1 MLYDKLKEYSK
12 GGVYPFHMPGHKRNS
27 MLCNGILPYEI
38 DLTEIDG
45 FDNLHNAEGC
55 ILEVQ
60 ALAEKL
66 YNVKKAFL
74 LVNGATGGILSA
86 VRAMTRQGDKVLVAR
101 NSHKSV
107 YNALELC
114 GLQPEYIVPEIDE
127 KFGVNCSITP
137 EQVKN
142 AIKKTPDAKLLVVTS
157 PTYEGVVSDIAEICR
172 IAHLHNIKVL
182 VDEAHGAHFPF
193 SESFPSEA
201 VQSGADVAVASLH
214 KTLPS
219 LTQTALL
226 LTSNPTLIEPLAE
239 NLAIFETSSPS
250 YVFMSA
256 IEKCLEFCENSK
268 AFEEY
273 IKRLNSFYEK
283 CKGLKNIKVLCH
295 GNDSIKNHSFY
306 GFDFSKITVSVKG
319 LNINGIQLADR
330 LRNNYK
336 IEPEM
341 VCSDYVLLITTVC
354 DTDEGFCRLL
364 NALQSIDNECFVK
377 ESNSISFKPTHKPT
391 QPQIVL
397 SPCDCCNKEGSF
409 VEFEKS
415 INKIS
420 LEYVW
425 AYPPGIP
432 ILAKGE
438 VITQEIVDT
447 VFAQIKNGIN
457 IYSTKGKLPKEIY
470 C

>member
-1 MLYDKLKEYSK
+1 MLYDKLKKYSK
-12 GGVYPFHMPGHKRNS
+12 SGVYPFHMPGHKRNTALS
-27 MLCNGILPYEI
+27 DGTMPYEI

-60 ALAEKL
+60 NLAEKL

-86 VRAMTRQGDKVLVAR
+86 VRAMTNRGDKVLVAR

-114 GLQPEYIVPEIDE
+114 GLTPKYIVPKVDKE
-127 KFGVNCSITP
+127 FGINCSITP
-137 EQVKN
+137 LQAEK
-142 AIKKTPDAKLLVVTS
+142 AIRENPDAKLLIITS
-157 PTYEGVVSDIAEICR
+157 PTYEGVVSDIKEICR
-172 IAHLHNIKVL
+172 IAHLHNVSVL

-193 SESFPSEA
+193 SDSFPVEA
-201 VQSGADVAVASLH
+201 IQCGADVAVASLH

-226 LTSNPTLIEPLAE
+226 LTSNEELINPLAE

-250 YVFMSA
+250 YVFMSS
-256 IEKCLEFCENSK
+256 IEKCLDFCKNTK
-268 AFEEY
+268 AFDEY
-273 IKRLNSFYEK
+273 IIRLNSFDEK
-283 CKGLKNIKVLCH
+283 CRELKNIKVLCC
-295 GNDSIKNHSFY
+295 GNDNIKNHNF
-306 GFDFSKITVSVKG
+306 FDFDISKITVSVKG
-319 LNINGIQLADR
+319 LNINGVQLADK
-330 LRNNYK
+330 LRNDFK

-354 DTDEGFCRLL
+354 DTDEGFARLV
-364 NALQSIDNECFVK
+364 NALQSIDSECSAK
-377 ESNSISFKPTHKPT
+377 ELNYNNLLLS
-391 QPQIVL
+391 QPRIAL
-397 SPCDCCNKEGSF
+397 NPCDCSGKSGDFYLLKN
-409 VEFEKS
+409 S

-432 ILAKGE
+432 IVAKGE

-447 VFAQIKNGIN
+447 IFMQIKNGIN
-457 IYSTKGKLPKEIY
+457 VYSTKGKVPKEIL
-470 C
+470 CCE

>member
-1 MLYDKLKEYSK
+1 MLYDKLKMYSES
-12 GGVYPFHMPGHKRNS
+12 GVYPFHMPGHKRNP
-27 MLCNGILPYEI
+27 MLCDGIMPYEI

-60 ALAEKL
+60 NLAEKL

-86 VRAMTRQGDKVLVAR
+86 VRAMTDKGDKVIVAR

-107 YNALELC
+107 YNALEIC
-114 GLQPEYIVPEIDE
+114 GLEPEYIVPAVDDE
-127 KFGVNCSITP
+127 FGINCSITP
-137 EQVKN
+137 SQAEK
-142 AIKKTPDAKLLVVTS
+142 AIRENPDAKLLIITS
-157 PTYEGVVSDIAEICR
+157 PTYEGAVSDIKEISR
-172 IAHLHNIKVL
+172 IAHLHNVSVL

-193 SESFPSEA
+193 SDSFPVEA
-201 VQSGADVAVASLH
+201 IQCGADVAVASLH

-226 LTSNPTLIEPLAE
+226 LTSNEELINPLAE

-250 YVFMSA
+250 YVFMSS
-256 IEKCLEFCENSK
+256 IEKCLDFCKNTK
-268 AFEEY
+268 AFDEY
-273 IKRLNSFYEK
+273 IIRLNSFDEK
-283 CKGLKNIKVLCH
+283 CRELKNIKVLCC
-295 GNDSIKNHSFY
+295 GNDNIKNHNF
-306 GFDFSKITVSVKG
+306 FDFDISKITVSVKG
-319 LNINGIQLADR
+319 LNINGVQLADK
-330 LRNNYK
+330 LRNDFK

-354 DTDEGFCRLL
+354 DTDEGFARLV
-364 NALQSIDNECFVK
+364 NALQIIDSECYAK
-377 ESNSISFKPTHKPT
+377 ELNYNNLLLS
-391 QPQIVL
+391 QPRIAL
-397 SPCDCCNKEGSF
+397 NPYDCSGKSGDFYLLKN
-409 VEFEKS
+409 S

-432 ILAKGE
+432 IVVKGE

-447 VFAQIKNGIN
+447 LFMQIENGIN
-457 IYSTKGKLPKEIY
+457 VYSTKGKVPREIL
-470 C
+470 CCE

>member
-1 MLYDKLKEYSK
+1 MLYDKLKMYSES
-12 GGVYPFHMPGHKRNS
+12 GVYPFHMPGHKRNP
-27 MLCNGILPYEI
+27 MLCDGIMPYEI

-45 FDNLHNAEGC
+45 FDNLHNAESC

-60 ALAEKL
+60 NLAEKL

-86 VRAMTRQGDKVLVAR
+86 VRAMTDKGDKVIVAR

-114 GLQPEYIVPEIDE
+114 GLTPKYIVPKVDKE
-127 KFGVNCSITP
+127 FGINCSITP
-137 EQVKN
+137 SQAEKALREN
-142 AIKKTPDAKLLVVTS
+142 PDAKLLIITS
-157 PTYEGVVSDIAEICR
+157 PTYEGAVSDIKEISR
-172 IAHLHNIKVL
+172 IAHLHNVSVL

-193 SESFPSEA
+193 SDSFPVEA
-201 VQSGADVAVASLH
+201 IQCGADVAVASLH

-226 LTSNPTLIEPLAE
+226 LTSNEELINPLAE

-250 YVFMSA
+250 YVFMSS
-256 IEKCLEFCENSK
+256 IEKCLDFCKNTK
-268 AFEEY
+268 AFDEY
-273 IKRLNSFYEK
+273 IIRLNSFDEK
-283 CKGLKNIKVLCH
+283 CRELKNIKVLCC
-295 GNDSIKNHSFY
+295 GNDNIKNHNF
-306 GFDFSKITVSVKG
+306 FDFDISKITVSVKG
-319 LNINGIQLADR
+319 LNINGVQIADK
-330 LRNNYK
+330 LRNDFK

-354 DTDEGFCRLL
+354 DTDEGFARLV
-364 NALQSIDNECFVK
+364 NALQIIDSECSAK
-377 ESNSISFKPTHKPT
+377 ELNYNNLLLS
-391 QPQIVL
+391 QPRIAL
-397 SPCDCCNKEGSF
+397 NPCDCSGKDG
-409 VEFEKS
+409 EFCLLEHS
-415 INKIS
+415 VDKIS

-432 ILAKGE
+432 IVAKGE

-447 VFAQIKNGIN
+447 IFMQIENGIN
-457 IYSTKGKLPKEIY
+457 VYSTKGKVPREIL
-470 C
+470 CCE

>member
-1 MLYDKLKEYSK
+1 MLYDKLKKYSK
-12 GGVYPFHMPGHKRNS
+12 SGVYPFHMPGHKRNTALS
-27 MLCNGILPYEI
+27 DGTMPYEI

-45 FDNLHNAEGC
+45 FDNLHNAESC

-60 ALAEKL
+60 NLAEKL

-86 VRAMTRQGDKVLVAR
+86 VRAMTNRGDKVLVAR

-114 GLQPEYIVPEIDE
+114 GLTPKYIVPKVDKE
-127 KFGVNCSITP
+127 FGINCSITP
-137 EQVKN
+137 SQAEK
-142 AIKKTPDAKLLVVTS
+142 AIRENPDAKLLIITS
-157 PTYEGVVSDIAEICR
+157 PTYEGAVSDIKEISR
-172 IAHLHNIKVL
+172 IAHLHNVSVL

-193 SESFPSEA
+193 SDSFPVEA
-201 VQSGADVAVASLH
+201 IQCGADVAVASLH

-226 LTSNPTLIEPLAE
+226 LTSNEELINPLAE
-239 NLAIFETSSPS
+239 NLAVFETSSPS
-250 YVFMSA
+250 YVFMSS
-256 IEKCLEFCENSK
+256 IEKCLDFCKNTK
-268 AFEEY
+268 AFDEY
-273 IKRLNSFYEK
+273 IIRLNSFGEK
-283 CKGLKNIKVLCH
+283 CRELKNIKVLCC
-295 GNDSIKNHSFY
+295 GNDNIKNHNF
-306 GFDFSKITVSVKG
+306 FDFDISKITVSVKG
-319 LNINGIQLADR
+319 LNINGVQLADK
-330 LRNNYK
+330 LRNDFK

-354 DTDEGFCRLL
+354 DTDDGFARLV
-364 NALQSIDNECFVK
+364 NALQIIDSECSVK
-377 ESNSISFKPTHKPT
+377 ELNYNNLLLS
-391 QPQIVL
+391 QPLIAL
-397 SPCDCCNKEGSF
+397 NPCDCSGKSGDFYLLKN
-409 VEFEKS
+409 S

-432 ILAKGE
+432 IVAKGE

-447 VFAQIKNGIN
+447 IFMQIENGIN
-457 IYSTKGKLPKEIY
+457 VYSTKGKVPKEIL
-470 C
+470 CCE

>member
-1 MLYDKLKEYSK
+1 MLYDKLKMYSES
-12 GGVYPFHMPGHKRNS
+12 GVYPFHMPGHKRNP
-27 MLCNGILPYEI
+27 MLCDGIMPYEI

-45 FDNLHNAEGC
+45 FDNLHNAESC

-60 ALAEKL
+60 NLAEKL

-86 VRAMTRQGDKVLVAR
+86 VRAMTDRGDKVIVAR

-114 GLQPEYIVPEIDE
+114 GLTPKYIVPKVDKE
-127 KFGVNCSITP
+127 FGINCSITP
-137 EQVKN
+137 SQAEK
-142 AIKKTPDAKLLVVTS
+142 AIWENPDAKLLIITS
-157 PTYEGVVSDIAEICR
+157 PTYEGAVSDIKEISR
-172 IAHLHNIKVL
+172 IAHLHNVSVL

-193 SESFPSEA
+193 SDSFPVEA
-201 VQSGADVAVASLH
+201 IQCGADVAVASLH

-226 LTSNPTLIEPLAE
+226 LTSNEELINPLAE

-250 YVFMSA
+250 YVFMSS
-256 IEKCLEFCENSK
+256 IEKCLDFCKNTK
-268 AFEEY
+268 AFDEY
-273 IKRLNSFYEK
+273 IIRLNSFDEK
-283 CKGLKNIKVLCH
+283 CRELKNIKVLCC
-295 GNDSIKNHSFY
+295 GNDNIKNHNF
-306 GFDFSKITVSVKG
+306 FDFDISKITVSVKG
-319 LNINGIQLADR
+319 LNINGVQLADK
-330 LRNNYK
+330 LRNDFK

-354 DTDEGFCRLL
+354 DTDEGFARLV
-364 NALQSIDNECFVK
+364 NALQIIDSECSAK
-377 ESNSISFKPTHKPT
+377 ELNYNNLLLS
-391 QPQIVL
+391 QPRIAL
-397 SPCDCCNKEGSF
+397 NPCDCSGKDG
-409 VEFEKS
+409 EFCLLEHS
-415 INKIS
+415 VDKIS

-432 ILAKGE
+432 IVAKGE

-447 VFAQIKNGIN
+447 IFMQIENGIN
-457 IYSTKGKLPKEIY
+457 VYSTKGKVPREIL
-470 C
+470 CCE

>member
-1 MLYDKLKEYSK
+1 MLYDKLKKYSK
-12 GGVYPFHMPGHKRNS
+12 SGVYPFHMPGHK
-27 MLCNGILPYEI
+27 CNTALSDGTMPYEI

-60 ALAEKL
+60 NLAEKL

-86 VRAMTRQGDKVLVAR
+86 VRAMTNRGDKVLVAR

-114 GLQPEYIVPEIDE
+114 GLTPKYIVPKVDKE
-127 KFGVNCSITP
+127 FGINCSITP
-137 EQVKN
+137 LQAEK
-142 AIKKTPDAKLLVVTS
+142 AIRENPDAKLLIITS
-157 PTYEGVVSDIAEICR
+157 PTYEGVVSDIKEICR
-172 IAHLHNIKVL
+172 IAHLHNVSVL

-193 SESFPSEA
+193 SDSFPVEA
-201 VQSGADVAVASLH
+201 IQCGADVAVASLH

-226 LTSNPTLIEPLAE
+226 LTSNEELINPLAE

-250 YVFMSA
+250 YVFMSS
-256 IEKCLEFCENSK
+256 IEKCLDFCKNTK
-268 AFEEY
+268 AFDEY
-273 IKRLNSFYEK
+273 IIRLNSFDEK
-283 CKGLKNIKVLCH
+283 CRELKNIKVLCC
-295 GNDSIKNHSFY
+295 GNDNIKNHNF
-306 GFDFSKITVSVKG
+306 FDFDISKITVSVKG
-319 LNINGIQLADR
+319 LNINGVQLADK
-330 LRNNYK
+330 LRNDFK

-354 DTDEGFCRLL
+354 DTDEGFARLV
-364 NALQSIDNECFVK
+364 NALQIIDSECSAK
-377 ESNSISFKPTHKPT
+377 ELNYNNLLLS
-391 QPQIVL
+391 QPRIAL
-397 SPCDCCNKEGSF
+397 NPCDCSGKSGDFYLLKN
-409 VEFEKS
+409 S

-432 ILAKGE
+432 IVAKGE

-447 VFAQIKNGIN
+447 IFMQIENGIN
-457 IYSTKGKLPKEIY
+457 VYSTKGKVPKEIL
-470 C
+470 CCE

>member
-1 MLYDKLKEYSK
+1 MLYDKLKMYSES
-12 GGVYPFHMPGHKRNS
+12 GVYPFHMPGHKRNP
-27 MLCNGILPYEI
+27 MLCDGIMPYEI

-45 FDNLHNAEGC
+45 FDNLHNAESC

-60 ALAEKL
+60 NLAEKL

-86 VRAMTRQGDKVLVAR
+86 VRAMTNRGDKVIVAR

-114 GLQPEYIVPEIDE
+114 GLTPKYIVPKVD
-127 KFGVNCSITP
+127 KQFGINCSITP
-137 EQVKN
+137 SQAEK
-142 AIKKTPDAKLLVVTS
+142 AIRENPDAKLLIITS
-157 PTYEGVVSDIAEICR
+157 PTYEGAASDIKEISR
-172 IAHLHNIKVL
+172 IAHLHNVMVL

-193 SESFPSEA
+193 SDSFPVEA
-201 VQSGADVAVASLH
+201 IQCGADVAVASLH

-226 LTSNPTLIEPLAE
+226 LTSNEELINPLAE

-250 YVFMSA
+250 YVFMSS
-256 IEKCLEFCENSK
+256 IEKCLDFCKNTK
-268 AFEEY
+268 AFDEY
-273 IKRLNSFYEK
+273 IIRLNSFNEK
-283 CKGLKNIKVLCH
+283 CRELKNIKVLCC
-295 GNDSIKNHSFY
+295 GNDNIKNHNF
-306 GFDFSKITVSVKG
+306 FDFDISKITVSVKG
-319 LNINGIQLADR
+319 LNINGVQLADK
-330 LRNNYK
+330 LRNDFK

-354 DTDEGFCRLL
+354 DTDEGFAKLV
-364 NALQSIDNECFVK
+364 NALQIIDSECSAK
-377 ESNSISFKPTHKPT
+377 ELNYNNLLLS
-391 QPQIVL
+391 QPRIAL
-397 SPCDCCNKEGSF
+397 NPCDCSGKSGDFHLLKN
-409 VEFEKS
+409 S

-432 ILAKGE
+432 IVAKGE

-447 VFAQIKNGIN
+447 IFMQIKNGIN
-457 IYSTKGKLPKEIY
+457 VYSTKGKVPREIL
-470 C
+470 CCE

>member
-1 MLYDKLKEYSK
+1 MLYDKLKMYSES
-12 GGVYPFHMPGHKRNS
+12 GVYPFHMPGHKRNP
-27 MLCNGILPYEI
+27 MLCDGIMPYEI

-45 FDNLHNAEGC
+45 FDNLHNAESC

-60 ALAEKL
+60 NLAEKL

-86 VRAMTRQGDKVLVAR
+86 VRAMTDRGDKVIVAR

-114 GLQPEYIVPEIDE
+114 GLTPKYIVPKVDKE
-127 KFGVNCSITP
+127 FGINCSITP
-137 EQVKN
+137 SQAEKALREN
-142 AIKKTPDAKLLVVTS
+142 PDAKLLIITS
-157 PTYEGVVSDIAEICR
+157 PTYEGAVSDIKEISR
-172 IAHLHNIKVL
+172 IAHLHNVSVL

-193 SESFPSEA
+193 SDSFPVEA
-201 VQSGADVAVASLH
+201 IQCGADVAVASLH

-226 LTSNPTLIEPLAE
+226 LTSNEELINPLAE

-250 YVFMSA
+250 YVFMSS
-256 IEKCLEFCENSK
+256 IEKCLDFCKNTK
-268 AFEEY
+268 AFDEY
-273 IKRLNSFYEK
+273 IIRLNSFDEK
-283 CKGLKNIKVLCH
+283 CRELKNIKVLCC
-295 GNDSIKNHSFY
+295 GNDNIKNHNF
-306 GFDFSKITVSVKG
+306 FDFDISKITVSVKG
-319 LNINGIQLADR
+319 LNINGVQLADK
-330 LRNNYK
+330 LRNDFK

-354 DTDEGFCRLL
+354 DTDEGFARLV
-364 NALQSIDNECFVK
+364 NALQIIDSECSAK
-377 ESNSISFKPTHKPT
+377 ELNYNNLLLS
-391 QPQIVL
+391 QPRIAL
-397 SPCDCCNKEGSF
+397 NPCDCSGKDG
-409 VEFEKS
+409 EFCLLEHS
-415 INKIS
+415 VDKIS

-432 ILAKGE
+432 IVAKGE

-447 VFAQIKNGIN
+447 IFMQIENGIN
-457 IYSTKGKLPKEIY
+457 VYSTKGKVPREIL
-470 C
+470 CCE

>member
-1 MLYDKLKEYSK
+1 MLYDKLKMYSES
-12 GGVYPFHMPGHKRNS
+12 GVYPFHMPGHKRNP
-27 MLCNGILPYEI
+27 MLCDGIMPYEI

-45 FDNLHNAEGC
+45 FDNLHNAESC

-60 ALAEKL
+60 NLAEKL

-86 VRAMTRQGDKVLVAR
+86 VRAMTDRGDKVIVAR

-114 GLQPEYIVPEIDE
+114 GLTPKYIVPKVDKE
-127 KFGVNCSITP
+127 FGINCSITP
-137 EQVKN
+137 SQAEK
-142 AIKKTPDAKLLVVTS
+142 AIWENPDAKLLIITS
-157 PTYEGVVSDIAEICR
+157 PTYEGAVSDIKEISR
-172 IAHLHNIKVL
+172 IAHLHNVSVL

-193 SESFPSEA
+193 SDSFPVEA
-201 VQSGADVAVASLH
+201 IQCGADVAVASLH

-226 LTSNPTLIEPLAE
+226 LTSNEELINPLAE

-250 YVFMSA
+250 YVFMSS
-256 IEKCLEFCENSK
+256 IEKCLDFCKNTK
-268 AFEEY
+268 AFDEY
-273 IKRLNSFYEK
+273 IIRLNSFDEK
-283 CKGLKNIKVLCH
+283 CRELKNIKVLCC
-295 GNDSIKNHSFY
+295 GNDNIKNHNF
-306 GFDFSKITVSVKG
+306 FDFDISKITVSVKG
-319 LNINGIQLADR
+319 LNINGVQLADK
-330 LRNNYK
+330 LRNDFK

-354 DTDEGFCRLL
+354 DTDEGFARLV
-364 NALQSIDNECFVK
+364 NALQIIDSECSAK
-377 ESNSISFKPTHKPT
+377 ELNYNNLLLS
-391 QPQIVL
+391 QPRIAL
-397 SPCDCCNKEGSF
+397 NPCDCSGKDG
-409 VEFEKS
+409 EFCLLEHS
-415 INKIS
+415 VDKIS

-432 ILAKGE
+432 IVAKGE

-447 VFAQIKNGIN
+447 IFMQIENGIN
-457 IYSTKGKLPKEIY
+457 VYSTKGKVPKEIL
-470 C
+470 CCE

>member
-1 MLYDKLKEYSK
+1 
-12 GGVYPFHMPGHKRNS
+12 MPGHKRNTALRDGT
-27 MLCNGILPYEI
+27 MPYEI

-60 ALAEKL
+60 NLAERL

-86 VRAMTRQGDKVLVAR
+86 VRAMTNRGDKVIVAR

-114 GLQPEYIVPEIDE
+114 GLTPKYIVPKVD
-127 KFGVNCSITP
+127 KQFGINCSITP
-137 EQVKN
+137 SQAEK
-142 AIKKTPDAKLLVVTS
+142 AISENPDAKLLIITS
-157 PTYEGVVSDIAEICR
+157 PTYEGAVSDIKEISR
-172 IAHLHNIKVL
+172 IAHLHNVSVL

-193 SESFPSEA
+193 SDSFPVEA
-201 VQSGADVAVASLH
+201 IQCGADVAVASLH

-226 LTSNPTLIEPLAE
+226 LTSNEELMNPLAE

-250 YVFMSA
+250 YVFMSS
-256 IEKCLEFCENSK
+256 IEKCLDFCKNTK
-268 AFEEY
+268 AFDEY
-273 IKRLNSFYEK
+273 IIRLNSFNEK
-283 CKGLKNIKVLCH
+283 CRELKNIKVLCC
-295 GNDSIKNHSFY
+295 GNDNIKNHNF
-306 GFDFSKITVSVKG
+306 FDFDISKITVSVKG
-319 LNINGIQLADR
+319 LNINGVQLADK
-330 LRNNYK
+330 LRNDFK

-354 DTDEGFCRLL
+354 DTDEGFARLV
-364 NALQSIDNECFVK
+364 NALQIIDSECSAK
-377 ESNSISFKPTHKPT
+377 ELNYNNLILS
-391 QPQIVL
+391 QPRIAL
-397 SPCDCCNKEGSF
+397 NPCDCSGKNGDFYRLKN
-409 VEFEKS
+409 S

-432 ILAKGE
+432 IVAKGE

-447 VFAQIKNGIN
+447 IFMQIKNGIN
-457 IYSTKGKLPKEIY
+457 VYSTKGKVPKEIL
-470 C
+470 CCE

>member
-1 MLYDKLKEYSK
+1 MLYDKLKMYSES
-12 GGVYPFHMPGHKRNS
+12 GVYPFHMPGHKRNP
-27 MLCNGILPYEI
+27 MLCDGIMPYEI

-60 ALAEKL
+60 NLAEEL
-66 YNVKKAFL
+66 YNVRKAFL

-86 VRAMTRQGDKVLVAR
+86 VRAMTDRGDKVIVAR

-114 GLQPEYIVPEIDE
+114 GLTPKYIVPKVD
-127 KFGVNCSITP
+127 KQFGINCSITP
-137 EQVKN
+137 SQAEK
-142 AIKKTPDAKLLVVTS
+142 AIRENPDAKLLIITS
-157 PTYEGVVSDIAEICR
+157 PTYEGAVSDIKEISR
-172 IAHLHNIKVL
+172 IAHLHNVSVL

-193 SESFPSEA
+193 SDSFPVEA
-201 VQSGADVAVASLH
+201 IQCGADVAVASLH

-226 LTSNPTLIEPLAE
+226 LTSNEELINPLAE

-250 YVFMSA
+250 YVFMSS
-256 IEKCLEFCENSK
+256 IEKCLDFCKNTK
-268 AFEEY
+268 AFDEY
-273 IKRLNSFYEK
+273 IKRLNSFNEK
-283 CKGLKNIKVLCH
+283 CRELKNIKVLCC
-295 GNDSIKNHSFY
+295 GNDNIKNHNF
-306 GFDFSKITVSVKG
+306 FDFDISKITVSVKG
-319 LNINGIQLADR
+319 LNINGVQLADK
-330 LRNNYK
+330 LRNDFK

-354 DTDEGFCRLL
+354 DTDEGFARLV
-364 NALQSIDNECFVK
+364 NALQIIDSECSLK
-377 ESNSISFKPTHKPT
+377 ELNHNNLILS
-391 QPQIVL
+391 QPRIAL
-397 SPCDCCNKEGSF
+397 NPCDCSGKSGDFYLLKN
-409 VEFEKS
+409 S

-432 ILAKGE
+432 IVAKGE

-447 VFAQIKNGIN
+447 IFMQIENGIN
-457 IYSTKGKLPKEIY
+457 VYSTKGKVPREIL
-470 C
+470 CCE

>member
-1 MLYDKLKEYSK
+1 MLYDKLKMYSES
-12 GGVYPFHMPGHKRNS
+12 GVYPFHMPGHKRNL
-27 MLCNGILPYEI
+27 MLCDGIMPYEI

-45 FDNLHNAEGC
+45 FDNLHNAESC

-60 ALAEKL
+60 NLAEKL

-86 VRAMTRQGDKVLVAR
+86 VRAMTDKGDKVIVAR

-114 GLQPEYIVPEIDE
+114 GLTPKYIVPKVDKE
-127 KFGVNCSITP
+127 FGINCSITP
-137 EQVKN
+137 SQAEKALREN
-142 AIKKTPDAKLLVVTS
+142 PDAKLLIITS
-157 PTYEGVVSDIAEICR
+157 PTYEGAVSDIKEISR
-172 IAHLHNIKVL
+172 IAHLHNVSVL

-193 SESFPSEA
+193 SDSFPVEA
-201 VQSGADVAVASLH
+201 IQCGADVAVASLH

-226 LTSNPTLIEPLAE
+226 LTSNEELINPLAE

-250 YVFMSA
+250 YVFMSS
-256 IEKCLEFCENSK
+256 IEKCLDFCKNTK
-268 AFEEY
+268 AFDEY
-273 IKRLNSFYEK
+273 IIRLNSFDEK
-283 CKGLKNIKVLCH
+283 CRELKNIKVLCC
-295 GNDSIKNHSFY
+295 GNDNIKNHNF
-306 GFDFSKITVSVKG
+306 FDFDISKITVSVKG
-319 LNINGIQLADR
+319 LNINGVQLADK
-330 LRNNYK
+330 LRNDFK

-354 DTDEGFCRLL
+354 DTYEGFARLV
-364 NALQSIDNECFVK
+364 NALQIIDSECSAK
-377 ESNSISFKPTHKPT
+377 ELNYNNLLLS
-391 QPQIVL
+391 QPRIAL
-397 SPCDCCNKEGSF
+397 NPCDCSGKDG
-409 VEFEKS
+409 EFCLLEHS
-415 INKIS
+415 VDKIS

-432 ILAKGE
+432 IVAKGE

-447 VFAQIKNGIN
+447 IFMQIENGIN
-457 IYSTKGKLPKEIY
+457 VYSTKGKVPREIL
-470 C
+470 CCE

>member
-1 MLYDKLKEYSK
+1 MLFDKLKRYSES
-12 GGVYPFHMPGHKRNS
+12 GVYPFHMPGHKRNP
-27 MLCNGILPYEI
+27 MLCDGIMPYEI

-45 FDNLHNAEGC
+45 FDNLHNAESC

-60 ALAEKL
+60 NLAEKL

-86 VRAMTRQGDKVLVAR
+86 VRAMTDKGDKVIVAR

-114 GLQPEYIVPEIDE
+114 GLTPKYIVPKVDKE
-127 KFGVNCSITP
+127 FGINCSITP
-137 EQVKN
+137 SQAEKALREN
-142 AIKKTPDAKLLVVTS
+142 PDAKLLIITS
-157 PTYEGVVSDIAEICR
+157 PTYEGAVSDIKEISR
-172 IAHLHNIKVL
+172 IAHLHNVSVL

-193 SESFPSEA
+193 SDSFPVEA
-201 VQSGADVAVASLH
+201 IQCGADVAVASLH

-226 LTSNPTLIEPLAE
+226 LTSNEELINPLAE

-250 YVFMSA
+250 YVFMSS
-256 IEKCLEFCENSK
+256 IEKCLDFCKNTK
-268 AFEEY
+268 AFDEY
-273 IKRLNSFYEK
+273 IIRLNSFDEK
-283 CKGLKNIKVLCH
+283 CRELKNIKVLCC
-295 GNDSIKNHSFY
+295 GNDNIKNHNF
-306 GFDFSKITVSVKG
+306 FDFDISKITVSVKG
-319 LNINGIQLADR
+319 LNINGVQLADK
-330 LRNNYK
+330 LRNDFK

-354 DTDEGFCRLL
+354 DTDEGFARLV
-364 NALQSIDNECFVK
+364 NALQIIDSECSAK
-377 ESNSISFKPTHKPT
+377 ELNYNNLLLS
-391 QPQIVL
+391 QPRIAL
-397 SPCDCCNKEGSF
+397 NPCDCSGKDG
-409 VEFEKS
+409 EFCLLEHS
-415 INKIS
+415 VDKIS

-432 ILAKGE
+432 IVAKGE

-447 VFAQIKNGIN
+447 IFMQIENGIN
-457 IYSTKGKLPKEIY
+457 VYSTKGKVPREIL
-470 C
+470 CCE

>member
-1 MLYDKLKEYSK
+1 MLYDKLKMYSES
-12 GGVYPFHMPGHKRNS
+12 GVYPFHMPGHKRNP
-27 MLCNGILPYEI
+27 MLCDGIMPYEI

-60 ALAEKL
+60 NLAEKL

-74 LVNGATGGILSA
+74 LVNGATGGILSS
-86 VRAMTRQGDKVLVAR
+86 VRAMTDRGDKVIVAR

-114 GLQPEYIVPEIDE
+114 GLTPKYIVPKVDKE
-127 KFGVNCSITP
+127 FGINCSITP
-137 EQVKN
+137 SQAEK
-142 AIKKTPDAKLLVVTS
+142 AIRENPDAKLLIITS
-157 PTYEGVVSDIAEICR
+157 PTYEGAVSDIKEISR
-172 IAHLHNIKVL
+172 IAHLHNVSVL

-193 SESFPSEA
+193 SDSFPVEA
-201 VQSGADVAVASLH
+201 IQCGADVAVASLH

-226 LTSNPTLIEPLAE
+226 LTSNEELINPLAE

-250 YVFMSA
+250 YVFMSS
-256 IEKCLEFCENSK
+256 IEKCLDFCKNTK
-268 AFEEY
+268 AFDEY
-273 IKRLNSFYEK
+273 IIRLNFFDEK
-283 CKGLKNIKVLCH
+283 CRELKNIKVLCC
-295 GNDSIKNHSFY
+295 GNDNIKNHNF
-306 GFDFSKITVSVKG
+306 FDFDISKITVSVKG
-319 LNINGIQLADR
+319 LNINGVQLADK
-330 LRNNYK
+330 LRNDFK

-341 VCSDYVLLITTVC
+341 VCLDYVLLITTVC
-354 DTDEGFCRLL
+354 DTDEGFARLV
-364 NALQSIDNECFVK
+364 NALQIIDSECSAK
-377 ESNSISFKPTHKPT
+377 ELNYNNLLLS
-391 QPQIVL
+391 QPRIAL
-397 SPCDCCNKEGSF
+397 NPCDCSGKSGDFYRLKN
-409 VEFEKS
+409 S

-432 ILAKGE
+432 IVAKGE

-447 VFAQIKNGIN
+447 IFMQIKNGIN
-457 IYSTKGKLPKEIY
+457 VYSTRGKVPREIL
-470 C
+470 CCE